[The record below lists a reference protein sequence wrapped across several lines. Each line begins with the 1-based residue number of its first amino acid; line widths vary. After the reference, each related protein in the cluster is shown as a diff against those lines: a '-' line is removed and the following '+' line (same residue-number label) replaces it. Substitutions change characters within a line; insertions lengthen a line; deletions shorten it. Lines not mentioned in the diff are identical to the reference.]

1 MNAAIRLS
9 SIAVLLL
16 SFLSPPAN
24 AARVDPVSKLEEL
37 PAKADEAELWDI
49 ASRHENDLRNS
60 GRMVHNRHV
69 EAYLESITDRM
80 LGSSLDHL
88 GMHVDFLLVRE
99 PTLGGWVYPY
109 GTIAVHTGLLAG
121 MENEAQLGAILAH
134 EISHFLQRHSYR
146 ELITEG
152 RQSVIGKGIGLLAT
166 VAVASQTGVI
176 DTDLIGSTEG
186 LWSGLVTNGYSRKL
200 EYVADEEGLV
210 LMARANY
217 SRDQALLGFK
227 ALGDNSFYGVADP
240 ARLWSSHPKLD
251 DRIKNLQ
258 KEIKRER
265 KRSKQAYKP
274 GVVPAS
280 ESYYRGIAPA
290 LLINARLDI
299 QEQQYARAR
308 AALTKYISVRPEDPE
323 AEFLIGETY
332 RKEALDGPDYSPRMD
347 RYRKALEKDCG
358 FAPAYK
364 ELGMAH
370 RRQHANAEAMSAFEQ
385 YLSFAEDAPD
395 AGIIRAYMDSMR

>member
-9 SIAVLLL
+9 SIAALLL
-16 SFLSPPAN
+16 TFLSPPAN
-24 AARVDPVSKLEEL
+24 AARVDPLSKLEEL

-49 ASRHENDLRNS
+49 ASRHENNLRNS
-60 GRMVHNRHV
+60 GRMFHDRHV

-80 LGSSLDHL
+80 LGSYLDHL
-88 GMHVDFLLVRE
+88 GMHLDFILVKE
-99 PTLGGWVYPY
+99 PTLSGWVYPY

-121 MENEAQLGAILAH
+121 MDNEAQLASILAH

-146 ELITEG
+146 ELISEG
-152 RQSVIGKGIGLLAT
+152 RQSLIGKGIGLLAT
-166 VAVASQTGVI
+166 AAVASQTGVI
-176 DTDLIGSTEG
+176 ETGLIGSTES

-210 LMARANY
+210 LMAKANY
-217 SRDQALLGFK
+217 SRDQAVLGFR
-227 ALGDNSFYGVADP
+227 ALGDNAMYGVADP
-240 ARLWSSHPKLD
+240 VKLWSSHPKLD

-258 KEIKRER
+258 KEIDRER
-265 KRSKQAYKP
+265 KRKKDYRP

-290 LLINARLDI
+290 LIINARLDI

-308 AALTKYISVRPEDPE
+308 SALAKYISVRPDDAE
-323 AEFLIGETY
+323 AEFLVGESN
-332 RKEALDGPDYSPRMD
+332 RKEAPDGPDYSPRMD
-347 RYRKALEKDCG
+347 AYRRALEKDSG
-358 FAPAYK
+358 FAAAYK

-370 RRQHANAEAMSAFEQ
+370 RRQHEDGKAKLAFEQ
-385 YLSFAEDAPD
+385 YLTLAEDAYD
-395 AGIIRAYMDSMR
+395 AGIIRGYMESMR

>member
-9 SIAVLLL
+9 SIAALLL
-16 SFLSPPAN
+16 TFLSPAAN
-24 AARVDPVSKLEEL
+24 AANVDPLSKLHKL

-60 GRMVHNRHV
+60 GRMFHDRYV
-69 EAYLESITDRM
+69 EAYLESITDKL
-80 LGSSLDHL
+80 LGSYLEHL
-88 GMHVDFLLVRE
+88 GMHLDFILVKE
-99 PTLGGWVYPY
+99 PTLSGWVYPY

-121 MENEAQLGAILAH
+121 MDNEAQLASILAH

-146 ELITEG
+146 ELISEG

-166 VAVASQTGVI
+166 IAVASQTGVI
-176 DTDLIGSTEG
+176 DTGLIGSTEG

-210 LMARANY
+210 LMAKANY
-217 SRDQALLGFK
+217 SRDQAVLGFR
-227 ALGDNSFYGVADP
+227 ALGQNALYGVADP
-240 ARLWSSHPKLD
+240 ARLWSSHPKLA

-258 KEIKRER
+258 KEIDRER
-265 KRSKQAYKP
+265 KRKKDYRP

-290 LLINARLDI
+290 LIINARLDI

-308 AALTKYISVRPEDPE
+308 AALTKYISVRPDDPE

-332 RKEALDGPDYSPRMD
+332 RKEAPDGPDYSPRTD
-347 RYRKALEKDCG
+347 RYRRALEKDSG

-370 RRQHANAEAMSAFEQ
+370 RRQHADAEARTAFER
-385 YLSFAEDAPD
+385 YLSLAENAPD

>member
-1 MNAAIRLS
+1 MNGAVRLS
-9 SIAVLLL
+9 SIAALLL
-16 SFLSPPAN
+16 GFLSPTAD
-24 AARVDPVSKLEEL
+24 AARVDPVSELEEL

-60 GRMVHNRHV
+60 GRMVHDRHV

-88 GMHVDFLLVRE
+88 GMHLDFILVRE

-166 VAVASQTGVI
+166 VAMASQTGVI

-210 LMARANY
+210 LMAKANY
-217 SRDQALLGFK
+217 SRDQALLGFQ
-227 ALGDNSFYGVADP
+227 ALGDNSFYGVANP

-251 DRIKNLQ
+251 DRIKNLK

-265 KRSKQAYKP
+265 KRSKQ
-274 GVVPAS
+274 GVQAWGGSSV
-280 ESYYRGIAPA
+280 GV
-290 LLINARLDI
+290 LLSRHRARLAHQRPTRHPGAAVCPGACGPDEVHLGEAGGSGGRVPDRGDVS
-299 QEQQYARAR
+299 QGGARRAR
-308 AALTKYISVRPEDPE
+308 LLPAYGSLPES
-323 AEFLIGETY
+323 AGEGLRLRARLQGT
-332 RKEALDGPDYSPRMD
+332 RDGPS
-347 RYRKALEKDCG
+347 
-358 FAPAYK
+358 
-364 ELGMAH
+364 
-370 RRQHANAEAMSAFEQ
+370 
-385 YLSFAEDAPD
+385 
-395 AGIIRAYMDSMR
+395 